1 MRKIFFKFPHIIAKL
16 DNYKNSR
23 IQKAHGDHLFLL
35 TVFLFVEVFRFLADE
50 PEAGF
55 LVVDFR
61 FRRGVAAAPRG
72 AREVVGRL
80 RAPTSAET

>member
-1 MRKIFFKFPHIIAKL
+1 MSH
-16 DNYKNSR
+16 YSR

-35 TVFLFVEVFRFLADE
+35 TLFLFVEVFRFLADE

-61 FRRGVAAAPRG
+61 FRRGVAAAVAPRG
-72 AREVVGRL
+72 ALEVVGRL
-80 RAPTSAET
+80 RAPTRAET